1 MKSIK
6 IMRLITLISLFFL
19 VPTASANQLRLD
31 TSFLYGEEAII
42 SFELINGVPDVSSK
56 IKIEASQVDG
66 ISFGPTGFL
75 EDTGFYNTFDQQ
87 VTLGN
92 ELVLTFDLVA
102 GATPV
107 PGFFPDSFAI
117 FLLDTTSYFP
127 LFQTT
132 DPTGADS
139 LLQWDIGTDSPSVFV
154 VGNYTQSSS
163 NSIPEPPTLFL
174 FFTALLALCFARK
187 THRISTFIISGLF
200 FAYPAIAN
208 ADPNLAS
215 VTDLGTQVEITASG
229 LRLNR
234 QTNTFDSVLTIVNTS
249 QNEIKEPFT
258 IAVLSLPEGVV
269 LTNATTMSDEGIPLI
284 SWEGD
289 GVLSPGSK
297 ISTVLKFQNSTNQ
310 VFPIAFR
317 FIRLEQPIPD
327 IELLQGSDTNNNG
340 VRDDLESII
349 DSRYT
354 GEAERKAAIQV
365 VRSIRNSLAA
375 MGSVESAFNATLLLN
390 KSFDCMYNVFESEQA
405 RSEISFLTNEMMN
418 NEERLTAW
426 IALADL
432 LAGQSAPVGVP
443 NACE

>member
-127 LFQTT
+127 LFQTI

-139 LLQWDIGTDSPSVFV
+139 LLQWDIGTDSPSVFA
-154 VGNYTQSSS
+154 GNYTQSSS

-340 VRDDLESII
+340 VRDDLEPII

-375 MGSVESAFNATLLLN
+375 MGSVESAFNAVLLIN

-418 NEERLTAW
+418 NEERLTVW

-432 LAGQSAPVGVP
+432 VAGQCTSRGAK
-443 NACE
+443 CL